1 MKIWIF
7 IRWLSSVRF
16 ICQPG
21 YKPCD
26 LFKCSH
32 WLKYSLQSEYCNF
45 NQWEESNLWQVTW
58 SITRLILKSYRRQP
72 PKLHSLMVRFLY
84 LILNWNRLNTYSVIC
99 KSVIHISLISGI
111 LYLGLYTSFLS
122 QECTKVKQ
130 KLRSYCPNIYTVYS
144 AQVFSFLLLTYYLV
158 VLSPKRNRVIWYNG
172 QSLLYHGIPKYY
184 VVGALRCRKYW
195 ELLFPHNSFVF
206 VCNNSLIDQTWMLRT
221 L

>member
-1 MKIWIF
+1 
-7 IRWLSSVRF
+7 
-16 ICQPG
+16 
-21 YKPCD
+21 
-26 LFKCSH
+26 
-32 WLKYSLQSEYCNF
+32 
-45 NQWEESNLWQVTW
+45 
-58 SITRLILKSYRRQP
+58 
-72 PKLHSLMVRFLY
+72 MVRFLY

-111 LYLGLYTSFLS
+111 LYLGLYTLFLS

-184 VVGALRCRKYW
+184 VVGNIGNFYFHTI
-195 ELLFPHNSFVF
+195 LLFLYV
-206 VCNNSLIDQTWMLRT
+206 NNILIDQTWMLRT
-221 L
+221 F